1 MKEYPSDWVLEIPAK
16 VDRNGIHPLPS
27 PPLPV
32 ACFGLI
38 SQIKM
43 YELLTVEAAV
53 HGDRNAAYQ
62 ALLTHPLRPT
72 ADKVEEVLEDM
83 LEANKQWLPQFFN

>member
-1 MKEYPSDWVLEIPAK
+1 
-16 VDRNGIHPLPS
+16 VDKKGIHPLHTD
-27 PPLPV
+27 PLPA

-53 HGDRNAAYQ
+53 HGDSNSAYQ
-62 ALLTHPLRPT
+62 ALLTHPLRPK
-72 ADKVEEVLEDM
+72 ADKVEAVLEDM
-83 LEANKQWLPQFFN
+83 LEINKQWLPQFHK